1 MPISQNESEKA
12 FWVRLNYLIQ
22 SQELQYINLQFGKNN
37 GLEPAARG
45 ASVGFRSELLSDQ
58 IN

>member
-1 MPISQNESEKA
+1 
-12 FWVRLNYLIQ
+12 VRLNYLIQ
-22 SQELQYINLQFGKNN
+22 SQELQYINLQFGKNK
-37 GLEPAARG
+37 GLEPAAWG

>member
-22 SQELQYINLQFGKNN
+22 SQELQYINLQFGKNK
-37 GLEPAARG
+37 GLEPAA
-45 ASVGFRSELLSDQ
+45 
-58 IN
+58 